1 MLKNQKW
8 ANALG
13 SILTKGRRTVAIAL
27 VGGTVAVGA
36 MGAAPAPAYAD
47 GLRVV
52 TANFAPLTDNTS
64 AKKGLLYDL
73 VAAMMK
79 LQNESTP
86 IEFMGWADA
95 VKISKEQKNVLIFP
109 MTRTPSR
116 EADYVW
122 LTKIFDMDRSYAGRP
137 GSAPVGNTAAAKALA
152 GVGTTVN
159 SASLDYLKKQG
170 LTNIVEFPTSRELM
184 KALLDGKVDAAYQPN
199 PFSKADWKA
208 VGGQGALVL
217 GEPQERS
224 AAYLAASKGSDA
236 KPDDWQGALQVLEQE
251 GVVEKTVAEYG
262 MN

>member
-8 ANALG
+8 TNALETV
-13 SILTKGRRTVAIAL
+13 LAKGRQTLAIAL
-27 VGGTVAVGA
+27 VGGAVA
-36 MGAAPAPAYAD
+36 MGAAAPAPAYAD
-47 GLRVV
+47 VARVV
-52 TANFAPLTDNTS
+52 TASFAPLTDES
-64 AKKGLLYDL
+64 GAKKGLLYDL
-73 VAAMMK
+73 VSAMMK
-79 LQNESTP
+79 LQSETKP
-86 IEFMGWADA
+86 IEFMGWNDA

-109 MTRTPSR
+109 MTRTASR

-137 GSAPVGNTAAAKALA
+137 GSTAVNDTAGVKALA
-152 GVGTTVN
+152 AVGTTVN

-170 LTNIVEFPTSRELM
+170 LTNIVEFPTSRDLM
-184 KALLDGKVDAAYQPN
+184 KALLDGKVDVAYQPN
-199 PFSKADWKA
+199 PFSKSDWKA
-208 VGGQGALVL
+208 AGGQGALVL

-251 GVVEKTVAEYG
+251 GTVEKLVSEYG